1 MLYFEILMDEKN
13 NTTPKAKTDTTTQ
26 SRVAELNN
34 NLSFNLNS
42 KTAIISIG
50 IVILFALA
58 YYTYTKGVIVAALV
72 NGTPIT
78 RYSVIQELESTQG
91 KQILD
96 AQIDDILIIQEAEK
110 QNVTVTVEEVDGRVA
125 LLEADFE
132 EQGGLDL
139 ILDQEGLTREQLK
152 RQIQIQLLAEK
163 ILETKISIT
172 DEEVSTYIDTNRDY
186 FPEGMSDDELN
197 DNVRQQLR
205 QEKLSA
211 AYQTWIMD
219 LRNNSSIKYLADY

>member
-1 MLYFEILMDEKN
+1 MDEKN
-13 NTTPKAKTDTTTQ
+13 ATSPTPASDSTTS
-26 SRVAELNN
+26 SRVAEFNN

-42 KTAIISIG
+42 KTAFISIG
-50 IVILFALA
+50 IIVLFALA
-58 YYTYTKGVIVAALV
+58 YYTYTKGIIVAAMV

-110 QNVTVTVEEVDGRVA
+110 QNVTVTTEEVDSRIG

-172 DEEVSTYIDTNRDY
+172 DEEIATYIETNRDY
-186 FPEGMSDDELN
+186 FPEDMTDEELQ

-205 QEKLSA
+205 QEKLST

-219 LRNNSSIKYLADY
+219 LRNNSSINYLVDY